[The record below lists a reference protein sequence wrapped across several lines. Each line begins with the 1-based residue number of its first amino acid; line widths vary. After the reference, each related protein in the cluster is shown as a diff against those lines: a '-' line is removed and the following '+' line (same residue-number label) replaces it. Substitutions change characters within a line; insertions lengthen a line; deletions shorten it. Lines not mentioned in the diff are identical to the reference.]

1 MHNKINKHQMDPNF
15 LTHGLWSKTKL
26 VMQQIHLELLIKIL
40 SYAIT
45 KKLGIKQD

>member
-15 LTHGLWSKTKL
+15 LTHGLGSKTKL
-26 VMQQIHLELLIKIL
+26 VMQQIHLELLKIL

-45 KKLGIKQD
+45 NKIRH